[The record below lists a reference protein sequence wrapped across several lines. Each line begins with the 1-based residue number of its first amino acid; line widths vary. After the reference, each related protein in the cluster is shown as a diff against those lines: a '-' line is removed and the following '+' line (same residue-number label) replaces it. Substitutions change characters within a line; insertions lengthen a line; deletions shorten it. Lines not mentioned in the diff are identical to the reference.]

1 MSHVEHSAFFTYNN
15 VRRQENGEEKRK
27 MSEISDFRSDTVTR
41 PTEKMR
47 EAMAKAVVGDDV
59 LGDDPTV
66 LELEALAARIMGKEA
81 ALYVPS
87 GTMGNSVAVKA
98 WTHELEEVIVE
109 ARSHIFNMES
119 THLTFISRVTPRP
132 ITSRRGAMDPDDVE
146 ANIRMPSVHTPQT
159 SLICVEN
166 THNNW
171 SGAVPPIDNLKAI
184 RAIAHKHGIKLHM
197 DGARIFNASTASGVP
212 VKEYAA
218 LADSVMFCLSK
229 GLAAPVG
236 SMLAGPGGFIDYA
249 RRIRKALGGGMRQ
262 VGVLAA
268 PGIIALTE
276 MVGRLGD
283 DHARAQKLASAI
295 AGLPGINLNLADVET
310 NIIIFGF
317 SHPRISISGFLAEL
331 RKRRVLA
338 LAPFGGIRMVTH
350 KDIDDEDVDRA
361 IAAFQEI
368 LA

>member
-1 MSHVEHSAFFTYNN
+1 
-15 VRRQENGEEKRK
+15 

-41 PTEKMR
+41 PTPRMR
-47 EAMAKAVVGDDV
+47 QAMAEAAVGDDV

-66 LELEALAARIMGKEA
+66 QELEELAASIMGKEA
-81 ALYVPS
+81 ALFVPS

-98 WTHELEEVIVE
+98 WTRELEEVIVE
-109 ARSHIFNMES
+109 ARSHIYNMES

-132 ITSRRGAMDPDDVE
+132 LYSRRGAMDPHEVE
-146 ANIRMPSVHTPQT
+146 ANIRKPSVHVPRT

-166 THNNW
+166 THNSW
-171 SGAVPPIDNLKAI
+171 SGAVLPLGNLRAI
-184 RAIAHKHGIKLHM
+184 REVADKHGIKVHM

-212 VKEYAA
+212 VKDYAA

-229 GLAAPVG
+229 GLSAPVG
-236 SMLAGPGGFIDYA
+236 SMLAGPRDFIDYS
-249 RRIRKALGGGMRQ
+249 RRVRKALGGGMRQ
-262 VGVLAA
+262 AGVLAA

-276 MVGRLGD
+276 MVGRLSE

-295 AGLPGINLNLADVET
+295 ASLPGVKLNLADVET
-310 NIIIFGF
+310 NIIIFDLA
-317 SHPRISISGFLAEL
+317 HPRVSIADFLVEL

-338 LAPFGGIRMVTH
+338 LAPFGGVRMVTH

-361 IAAFQEI
+361 IAACREI
-368 LA
+368 LS